1 MIDYVLFDLDGTV
14 TDSSEGITKSVRQA
28 LEKEGIHEELSNL
41 KKFIGPSLRY
51 SFGKYAADETQ
62 RDRML
67 TNYRARY
74 STVGLKEVKLY
85 DGMNELFDVLK
96 KAGKHIILA
105 SAKPEVFC
113 IEILKYLG
121 VYDKFEFVGG
131 ADLEGKR
138 DDKTILIKYVLDNIG
153 NPSVSRCVMVGDRFY
168 DIEAGHN
175 NGMLTVGVE
184 FGFPEEGELKKAGA
198 DYIVETVEELGD
210 LLLKI

>member
-1 MIDYVLFDLDGTV
+1 
-14 TDSSEGITKSVRQA
+14 
-28 LEKEGIHEELSNL
+28 
-41 KKFIGPSLRY
+41 
-51 SFGKYAADETQ
+51 
-62 RDRML
+62 ML

-138 DDKTILIKYVLDNIG
+138 DDKTIIIKYVIENIG
-153 NPSVSRCVMVGDRFY
+153 NHSVSRSVMVGDRFY
-168 DIEAGHN
+168 DNRG
-175 NGMLTVGVE
+175 
-184 FGFPEEGELKKAGA
+184 GA
-198 DYIVETVEELGD
+198 
-210 LLLKI
+210 